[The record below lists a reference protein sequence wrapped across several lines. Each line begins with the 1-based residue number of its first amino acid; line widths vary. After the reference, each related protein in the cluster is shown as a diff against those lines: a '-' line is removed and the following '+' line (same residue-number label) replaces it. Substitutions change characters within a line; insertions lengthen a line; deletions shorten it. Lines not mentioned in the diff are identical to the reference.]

1 MTNWSKVGKRSRRKG
16 GTYERKICKLL
27 TETTT
32 VKFRR
37 SPRSGALLRD
47 GRVNG
52 QFISG
57 DLTSESPFAY
67 SIECKNRKILSLD
80 SALKNVYTSP
90 LAESWFQC
98 VYDADIAN
106 KLPMLFFY
114 VSSVKKDHIAVTKD
128 GFELLGYSGPYMF
141 IGRFRDTFTFEIEQ
155 KEVTR
160 DLPDMYII
168 TTDQFKGINNYT
180 HCFE

>member
-1 MTNWSKVGKRSRRKG
+1 
-16 GTYERKICKLL
+16 
-27 TETTT
+27 
-32 VKFRR
+32 
-37 SPRSGALLRD
+37 
-47 GRVNG
+47 
-52 QFISG
+52 
-57 DLTSESPFAY
+57 
-67 SIECKNRKILSLD
+67 
-80 SALKNVYTSP
+80 
-90 LAESWFQC
+90 
-98 VYDADIAN
+98 
-106 KLPMLFFY
+106 MLFFY